1 MENTTQQAASLDNFT
16 HHLQAENELSLGINS
31 PIQPVG
37 MSSSINELEKEG
49 LGFDSP
55 LNVYPDHTQRSVD
68 SEIPQTCDSLNQN
81 LPKEKKIYK
90 IMNYKMMQDGRNY
103 EWQPYTRAEELT
115 TDREGSNEKE
125 IIMSKTKFETS
136 QSRVMKNLFNNQ
148 VDKKD
153 SLQPLIL
160 RDCGCMTK
168 KSRVECRCVYSVT
181 IRCTKKDG
189 SQIEATL
196 PLPAKDSGDLVRQ
209 VFRDKPQDIYD
220 LDRIEKK
227 VKKYASKKY

>member
-31 PIQPVG
+31 PIQPIG

-81 LPKEKKIYK
+81 LPIQAALRRKLIATS
-90 IMNYKMMQDGRNY
+90 RNY

-115 TDREGSNEKE
+115 TGREGSNEKE